1 MKVGS
6 LFSGIEGFGLG
17 FEEAGWEI
25 AWQVESEP
33 FCLAV
38 LKTHWPSVQ
47 RFTDVRSV
55 GRHNLE
61 KVDCI
66 TAGVP
71 CQDVSVAGKRAGLS
85 GERTGLFYEF
95 ARILSE
101 LRPAWFVFENVPGL
115 FSSNHGRDFAEVLRV
130 LMVECGY
137 GVSWRVLDSRY
148 FNVAQRRERVFIVG
162 CLGKPCPA
170 EILFES
176 ESGERNPSQSGEAR
190 QDIAVPLTSG
200 SGVTGNDPGRRCE
213 DDFNLVY
220 RMQAFGQYEASAS
233 ASKERDWKDAT
244 DLVVGPLNTRNGH
257 SINAE
262 DAAGNHIVAAT
273 LRESDGHH
281 GRSSPRGDGCDNLVA
296 FAENQ
301 RGELRTSEIAPQ
313 LSAGGGKPG
322 SGYSAVAYALREDPG
337 GTGQAHNCTCVI
349 DEERSGVVE
358 QPAGKVDGAMQR
370 NADDG
375 QEAHADRVRGLAGI
389 PYRLDL
395 PNRTVIFDGK
405 ELRKV
410 WCSIC
415 KKKKAFRSPP
425 SHLRVHEAT
434 LLQCGMC
441 ADCVNKTQSIV
452 GRWKE
457 MGTEAHRSEE
467 MCGLRND
474 EELEQGPRR
483 RESLEQ
489 FSRERGNSMPQLPH
503 EERMEAGEVQEHWQ
517 MEACFCADSPRY
529 RALGNAVTKT
539 VAYWIAKRLMEAASA

>member
-1 MKVGS
+1 MKERGNANREPFSHMLTHGS
-6 LFSGIEGFGLG
+6 LFAGIGGFDLG
-17 FEEAGWEI
+17 FERAGFRV
-25 AWQVESEP
+25 AWQVEQEP
-33 FCLAV
+33 FCLAT
-38 LKTHWPSVQ
+38 LKTRWPAVQ
-47 RFTDVRSV
+47 RFSDVRGV

-95 ARILSE
+95 ARILQE
-101 LRPAWFVFENVPGL
+101 LRPTWFVFENVPGL
-115 FSSNHGRDFAEVLRV
+115 FSSNSGRDFAEVLRV
-130 LMVECGY
+130 LMVQCGY

-176 ESGERNPSQSGEAR
+176 ESGRRDSQEGGAAR

-244 DLVVGPLNTRNGH
+244 DLVVGPLKGSTRSVDRH
-257 SINAE
+257 A
-262 DAAGNHIVAAT
+262 
-273 LRESDGHH
+273 
-281 GRSSPRGDGCDNLVA
+281 VA

-301 RGELRTSEIAPQ
+301 RGEIRTSEIAPQ

-337 GTGQAHNCTCVI
+337 GTRQAHNCTYII
-349 DEERSGVVE
+349 DKERSSIE
-358 QPAGKVDGAMQR
+358 QHAAGKVDGAVQR

-375 QEAHADRVRGLAGI
+375 EAPDTNRVRDFAGL
-389 PYRLDL
+389 P
-395 PNRTVIFDGK
+395 K
-405 ELRKV
+405 
-410 WCSIC
+410 
-415 KKKKAFRSPP
+415 
-425 SHLRVHEAT
+425 
-434 LLQCGMC
+434 GM
-441 ADCVNKTQSIV
+441 
-452 GRWKE
+452 
-457 MGTEAHRSEE
+457 
-467 MCGLRND
+467 
-474 EELEQGPRR
+474 
-483 RESLEQ
+483 
-489 FSRERGNSMPQLPH
+489 
-503 EERMEAGEVQEHWQ
+503 
-517 MEACFCADSPRY
+517 DSPRY
-529 RALGNAVTKT
+529 RALGNAVTAT
-539 VAYWIAKRLMEAASA
+539 VAEWLGRRIVEVCESREPLREREQE

>member
-38 LKTHWPSVQ
+38 LTTHWPAVQ

-55 GRHNLE
+55 GSHNLE

-115 FSSNHGRDFAEVLRV
+115 FSSNAGRDFAEVLRV

-176 ESGERNPSQSGEAR
+176 ESGERNPAKSGEAR

-200 SGVTGNDPGRRCE
+200 SGITGNKPGRRCE
-213 DDFNLVY
+213 DDFNIFAVGNGDA
-220 RMQAFGQYEASAS
+220 REQRVASAVTANEGPNRHGQGS
-233 ASKERDWKDAT
+233 WSTTQFDAI
-244 DLVVGPLNTRNGH
+244 VAGPLNTRNGH

-262 DAAGNHIVAAT
+262 DAASGHIVAAT
-273 LRESDGHH
+273 LREADGHH

-296 FAENQ
+296 
-301 RGELRTSEIAPQ
+301 RPLRTNERNNSDGRSVNLAF
-313 LSAGGGKPG
+313 
-322 SGYSAVAYALREDPG
+322 ALREDPG
-337 GTGQAHNCTCVI
+337 GTGQAHNCTYVI
-349 DEERSGVVE
+349 NKERSRIK
-358 QPAGKVDGAMQR
+358 QHTAGEVDGAVQR
-370 NADDG
+370 TLDDS
-375 QEAHADRVRGLAGI
+375 AALDSDRVRDFAS
-389 PYRLDL
+389 L
-395 PNRTVIFDGK
+395 PK
-405 ELRKV
+405 
-410 WCSIC
+410 
-415 KKKKAFRSPP
+415 
-425 SHLRVHEAT
+425 
-434 LLQCGMC
+434 GM
-441 ADCVNKTQSIV
+441 
-452 GRWKE
+452 
-457 MGTEAHRSEE
+457 
-467 MCGLRND
+467 
-474 EELEQGPRR
+474 
-483 RESLEQ
+483 
-489 FSRERGNSMPQLPH
+489 
-503 EERMEAGEVQEHWQ
+503 
-517 MEACFCADSPRY
+517 DSPRY
-529 RALGNAVTKT
+529 RALGNAVTKS
-539 VAYWIAKRLMEAASA
+539 VAYWIAKRLSEQVI

>member
-1 MKVGS
+1 VLVVPRSAARCGGAQEKLGHDTEAEVRGDTLLKVGS

-55 GRHNLE
+55 GSHNLR

-71 CQDVSVAGKRAGLS
+71 CQDVSVAGKRAGLA

-115 FSSNHGRDFAEVLRV
+115 FSSNNGRDFAEVLRV

-176 ESGERNPSQSGEAR
+176 SSGSRDSQESGKAR
-190 QDIAVPLTSG
+190 EDIAVPLTSG
-200 SGVTGNDPGRRCE
+200 SGESRPGRRME
-213 DDFNLVY
+213 DDWNIVTGALQSHSK
-220 RMQAFGQYEASAS
+220 RHGHAMSTQQAVEAGHIISHALGCPTS
-233 ASKERDWKDAT
+233 TGRNDPNGETFVIQDVRGRRDKRQNGIGISEG
-244 DLVVGPLNTRNGH
+244 GPCYSLTKVDRH
-257 SINAE
+257 A
-262 DAAGNHIVAAT
+262 
-273 LRESDGHH
+273 
-281 GRSSPRGDGCDNLVA
+281 VA

-322 SGYSAVAYALREDPG
+322 SGYSAVAYALCEDPG
-337 GTGQAHNCTCVI
+337 GTGQAHNCTYVI
-349 DEERSGVVE
+349 DKERSGVE
-358 QPAGKVDGAMQR
+358 QHTAREVDGAVQR

-375 QEAHADRVRGLAGI
+375 AATDSDRMRDFAS
-389 PYRLDL
+389 L
-395 PNRTVIFDGK
+395 PK
-405 ELRKV
+405 
-410 WCSIC
+410 
-415 KKKKAFRSPP
+415 
-425 SHLRVHEAT
+425 
-434 LLQCGMC
+434 GM
-441 ADCVNKTQSIV
+441 
-452 GRWKE
+452 
-457 MGTEAHRSEE
+457 
-467 MCGLRND
+467 
-474 EELEQGPRR
+474 
-483 RESLEQ
+483 
-489 FSRERGNSMPQLPH
+489 
-503 EERMEAGEVQEHWQ
+503 
-517 MEACFCADSPRY
+517 DSPRY

-539 VAYWIAKRLMEAASA
+539 VAYWIALRLRQSAEVSSSRVGP

>member
-95 ARILSE
+95 ARILCE
-101 LRPAWFVFENVPGL
+101 VRPAWFVFENVPGL
-115 FSSNHGRDFAEVLRV
+115 FSSNSGRDFAEVLRV

-162 CLGKPCPA
+162 RFGKPCPG

-176 ESGERNPSQSGEAR
+176 ASGERNLEASEEAR
-190 QDIAVPLTSG
+190 ASVAATLSSG
-200 SGVTGNDPGRRCE
+200 SGITGNDPGRRRE
-213 DDFNLVY
+213 DDFNIVIEQNTQCSTPKLPSLRTVY
-220 RMQAFGQYEASAS
+220 PNYA
-233 ASKERDWKDAT
+233 
-244 DLVVGPLNTRNGH
+244 
-257 SINAE
+257 
-262 DAAGNHIVAAT
+262 
-273 LRESDGHH
+273 
-281 GRSSPRGDGCDNLVA
+281 VA

-301 RGELRTSEIAPQ
+301 RGEVRTSEIAPQ

-337 GTGQAHNCTCVI
+337 GTGQAHNCTYII
-349 DEERSGVVE
+349 DKERSGIE
-358 QPAGKVDGAMQR
+358 QHAEGEVDGAMQR
-370 NADDG
+370 TPDDG
-375 QEAHADRVRGLAGI
+375 AAPDSDRVRDFAS
-389 PYRLDL
+389 L
-395 PNRTVIFDGK
+395 PK
-405 ELRKV
+405 
-410 WCSIC
+410 
-415 KKKKAFRSPP
+415 
-425 SHLRVHEAT
+425 
-434 LLQCGMC
+434 GM
-441 ADCVNKTQSIV
+441 
-452 GRWKE
+452 
-457 MGTEAHRSEE
+457 
-467 MCGLRND
+467 
-474 EELEQGPRR
+474 
-483 RESLEQ
+483 
-489 FSRERGNSMPQLPH
+489 
-503 EERMEAGEVQEHWQ
+503 
-517 MEACFCADSPRY
+517 DSPRY
-529 RALGNAVTKT
+529 RALGNAVTKS
-539 VAYWIAKRLMEAASA
+539 VAYWIAKRLMGVASGT